1 MPFTRNF
8 TAQPDDIDALGHVNN
23 AVWVR
28 SQSVGKS
35 VLANGIVGGF
45 KHRRFVYEWLV
56 YIVAFHCVE
65 YLGSVYASGG
75 I

>member
-1 MPFTRNF
+1 MSFP
-8 TAQPDDIDALGHVNN
+8 PDGRHGNE
-23 AVWVR
+23 R
-28 SQSVGKS
+28 KYFRKTPSQSVGKY

-56 YIVAFHCVE
+56 YLVAFHCAE
-65 YLGSVYASGG
+65 YLGGVYATGG